1 MSASQEKK
9 RRREERAEG
18 VDKKTVVKNK
28 TAKAKKRS
36 RTIAAIVAIVLVVV
50 VLFLVVMNSSL
61 FYSQVPALRV
71 GSHSFTA
78 DEYNYFY
85 QNALYTEYNRIY
97 QNMGEYTSY
106 FLDLTKPL
114 SEQTCT
120 YDSSMTWAD
129 YIADQTMKGIRETV
143 SLSDAAKAEGYTLTA
158 EDQATIEENISSTKD
173 SATSQG
179 GSFKSYLSSA
189 YGRGFTEANY
199 RELVTEQ
206 VMAVSYRDVLLDRWE
221 SGYTDTLLDDKYEEI
236 ADQYDLLSYCYYF
249 VSGEADDEN
258 GIDADTAM
266 NAAYDTAQTI
276 AAGKTEE
283 VFLEL
288 VQQTLTEEE
297 QANYADVDSVL
308 RSNVSAQSLSSS
320 DYYDWL
326 VDAARAYGDTTV
338 VEGTNGYYVLL
349 FVGRNHND
357 YALRS
362 FRHILVQVE
371 TGDEVDSGAATLAAQ
386 SEANTLY
393 EQWQE
398 DPTEDNF
405 AEMANANSDDGGS
418 NTKGGLYED
427 VQYGQMVKPIE
438 DWLFDEARQ
447 PGDSTV
453 VYASNSNYSGYHIV
467 YYVGEEDHN
476 YNLDLATTA
485 QQNDDYAA
493 WLEEK
498 EPSYPIQ
505 KLFAF
510 RFTK

>member
-1 MSASQEKK
+1 MVDLDEVCIALVDYLLN
-9 RRREERAEG
+9 AG
-18 VDKKTVVKNK
+18 VDGTGAGCARVRG
-28 TAKAKKRS
+28 AP
-36 RTIAAIVAIVLVVV
+36 
-50 VLFLVVMNSSL
+50 SL
-61 FYSQVPALRV
+61 
-71 GSHSFTA
+71 
-78 DEYNYFY
+78 
-85 QNALYTEYNRIY
+85 
-97 QNMGEYTSY
+97 
-106 FLDLTKPL
+106 
-114 SEQTCT
+114 
-120 YDSSMTWAD
+120 
-129 YIADQTMKGIRETV
+129 IRR
-143 SLSDAAKAEGYTLTA
+143 L
-158 EDQATIEENISSTKD
+158 
-173 SATSQG
+173 G
-179 GSFKSYLSSA
+179 GS
-189 YGRGFTEANY
+189 GR
-199 RELVTEQ
+199 LVG
-206 VMAVSYRDVLLDRWE
+206 VGLGCGLVAV
-221 SGYTDTLLDDKYEEI
+221 
-236 ADQYDLLSYCYYF
+236 ADA
-249 VSGEADDEN
+249 VGRPVA
-258 GIDADTAM
+258 
-266 NAAYDTAQTI
+266 
-276 AAGKTEE
+276 
-283 VFLEL
+283 V
-288 VQQTLTEEE
+288 
-297 QANYADVDSVL
+297 
-308 RSNVSAQSLSSS
+308 RR
-320 DYYDWL
+320 L

-398 DPTEDNF
+398 NPTEDNF